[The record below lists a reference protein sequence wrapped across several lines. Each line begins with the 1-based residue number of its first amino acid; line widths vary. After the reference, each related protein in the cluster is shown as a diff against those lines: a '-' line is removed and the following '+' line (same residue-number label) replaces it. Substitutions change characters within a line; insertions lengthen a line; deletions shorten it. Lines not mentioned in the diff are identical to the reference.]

1 MRRARSSNLLL
12 ETDTSTMRLPKT
24 LPSRTITPVLRM
36 LSAILVAVPAFKR
49 VEPVSNSGPLSKRI
63 SMLQGIGA

>member
-1 MRRARSSNLLL
+1 
-12 ETDTSTMRLPKT
+12 MRLPKT